1 MLKTGTVESRENVLP
16 NCLHV
21 DNVNDM
27 VYRHISAILYLTDE
41 VNSFDSDNVAL
52 IGGATTFPLAI
63 PVQNPDGAGTDNVDE
78 QKEAWNERVKEAA
91 VNLIDAKVYHTAIS
105 GQREGIFLDQAGFE
119 LFQKETN
126 K

>member
-52 IGGATTFPLAI
+52 VGGATTFHWRSQFKI
-63 PVQNPDGAGTDNVDE
+63 QMVRVR
-78 QKEAWNERVKEAA
+78 QK
-91 VNLIDAKVYHTAIS
+91 S
-105 GQREGIFLDQAGFE
+105 FE
-119 LFQKETN
+119 MECF
-126 K
+126 